1 MKRII
6 LPLLSFFM
14 AMAAA
19 AQIVQPMGYSDY
31 SFPHQVNVGNG
42 TVRTTDPSAT
52 FQIDGTTKGFL
63 GPRLTTTQRNAIAS
77 PALGLTIY
85 NTSTKKWNTWNG
97 TSWDVSQVIGTF
109 VDSSFVRNDS
119 LYNQKNGS
127 NVFVT
132 KIIPYRYI
140 DSVTTSLHDTVHI
153 MTYSP
158 LFAPCDTCVAIREMS
173 ISDSGYGTPALYDS
187 ILTATRSHEVTNNG
201 AGQDSIFAID
211 GYGNRN
217 LVYVNDVAINDGWII
232 PVHIQYSGTPNAYDA
247 SFGRFRK
254 NGNTYD
260 VQPTTLIIDTADA
273 TQFRWAR
280 FVADTSGHSTYLPG
294 SLNADET
301 AAFPPNID
309 PSFQIVS
316 TDFLIRTA
324 GEGGVQLDTTFFYK
338 NNAETVFTSA
348 APGTYN
354 PDNNIAG
361 TVYEGTKS
369 FSATNIQNGSIA
381 KFTFGS
387 PIDLSSKASINFY
400 LKLKAV
406 MPSTG
411 NLSVRFYNGTTPVSG
426 YVNLVINKNNV
437 TTFQPVGVNLSQ
449 FGLTT
454 NFITGVWLIYIASNA
469 NVYAGY
475 SGDYGYFQNGISNLP
490 PIIPVT
496 SVASYNTNQDT
507 IKVTTADGINHIFR
521 YKPSSP
527 NSNIGSGYRLA
538 VPNTNNVKTIFGNS
552 TIIID
557 STSNSNALTIKGDSS
572 VLVTVTRLKDTAA
585 AIRSSV
591 ATTLGL
597 QTVITNNPALT
608 TNNTITTSTDLKFIG
623 DGNNFGG
630 STLQIKSY
638 NHSIGNGT
646 NSYMAQVSITPG
658 ENGGIGMSRND
669 SVVFNSKGQVNIA
682 QGKVRILSQQ
692 YTNTDIQSYIDVY
705 NDGVGGGGI
714 TMSPY
719 NGKLFVTGLTSGTST
734 DSVLT
739 IDPAT
744 GWVRM
749 RDASVLGGGFTN
761 PMTTAGD
768 VIVGGTG
775 GTPQRLGIGTFGYAL
790 MNVGGFLGYGAP
802 FWNGSWDGTIA
813 GDLNGVT
820 LASTIMGVTHTGGTA
835 SMTLRTALSGSQ
847 LLEIVNQGT
856 GDLTVNRS
864 GSETIYYHGAVVT
877 SFVLTPGQSI
887 QLRELGGAADWTA
900 TLDGFGASG
909 GGGSQD
915 LQSVTDVGNTTAT
928 SMYLIDSAANNL
940 IQLGVNTTGGQDNG
954 IVQVNDFTNGDAAR
968 LQPGAI
974 SSQSDNAYYRWS
986 SNDGTKNVDLKMGL
1000 GYGTTLRTIYLPD
1013 ASGTIALT
1021 SDIPA
1026 SADLQS
1032 VTDIGAITTNAITIG
1047 NATVTGL
1054 AGNGSGIV
1062 AVDNAGLLS
1071 FADYPNVIT
1080 DSLGTT
1086 GTDILVPRN
1095 DTLYGRLLRGQTFI
1109 TVDTTSGGEARVRF
1123 DSSSAAAKN
1132 WVRAQVTNA
1141 ATVGTYYNRANL
1153 TPSDGTEYFQT
1164 TDGRNS
1170 PAGKY
1175 YYLNSVWNHV
1185 PMREEDYWNFF
1196 EEFGSTIATGS
1207 TRNGIIYVN
1216 SGTGASIIGVT
1227 NNSMSLGRWS
1237 TGTSTTGQSILT
1249 MGPNATSGFINS
1261 FQPSSSNFYFQAT
1274 IKSVSQ
1280 KSNLTDVFNID
1291 AGFTNT
1297 AANGGNPA
1305 YEFRYD
1311 SATSANWLYRN
1322 GTGGLTSTGVAF
1334 AATTAYTLE
1343 IFVRSDSVFY
1353 WINNSQVAA
1362 VATSSNSSFYTPIVR
1377 LIKTAGTTAVTMD
1390 IDYLKMWARLQTT
1403 STRPVY

>member
-1 MKRII
+1 MENTEFRIKRTMKRI
-6 LPLLSFFM
+6 SFFKADCFVAALLAMTM
-14 AMAAA
+14 AMPAVMD
-19 AQIVQPMGYSDY
+19 AQTPAPGFVPI
-31 SFPHQVNVGNG
+31 HQSTAYEYLNSYKLFSPPQDTFAIPTDKKNLRWFAFKGDTAYFWNVGLQKWEINVG
-42 TVRTTDPSAT
+42 T
-52 FQIDGTTKGFL
+52 GN
-63 GPRLTTTQRNAIAS
+63 RNIYTVT
-77 PALGLTIY
+77 PLHALNDSTIY
-85 NTSTKKWNTWNG
+85 IQQAG
-97 TSWDVSQVIGTF
+97 PD
-109 VDSSFVRNDS
+109 
-119 LYNQKNGS
+119 
-127 NVFVT
+127 
-132 KIIPYRYI
+132 
-140 DSVTTSLHDTVHI
+140 
-153 MTYSP
+153 
-158 LFAPCDTCVAIREMS
+158 
-173 ISDSGYGTPALYDS
+173 DSGYLSKEGYDS
-187 ILTATRSHEVTNNG
+187 LLHAIRQTLVTNNG
-201 AGQDSIFAID
+201 AGQDSILGINGLGD
-211 GYGNRN
+211 TS
-217 LVYVNDVAINDGWII
+217 VIYVNDVAINDGWIV
-232 PVHIQYSGTPNAYDA
+232 PPHVQYSGTPNVYDVSA
-247 SFGRFRK
+247 GRFRK
-254 NGNTYD
+254 NGHTYD
-260 VQPTTLIIDTADA
+260 VAATSLLIDTADA

-280 FVADTSGHSTYLPG
+280 FVADTSGHSAYLPG
-294 SLNADET
+294 ALGADET
-301 AAFPPNID
+301 AVFPPDFD
-309 PSFQIVS
+309 PAFQILI
-316 TDFLIRTA
+316 TDFLIHPA
-324 GEGGVQLDTTFFYK
+324 GDGGVQIDTTFIYK
-338 NNAETVFTSA
+338 NNAEWTFTSA
-348 APGTYN
+348 APGTF
-354 PDNNIAG
+354 DANNTIAG

-369 FSATNIQNGSIA
+369 INATNISNGGIAKLTNGS
-381 KFTFGS
+381 
-387 PIDLSSKASINFY
+387 PVDLSGKSSINFY
-400 LKLKAV
+400 LKLKAA
-406 MPSTG
+406 MPANG
-411 NLSVRFYNGTTPVSG
+411 NLALRFYNGTTPVSG
-426 YVNLVINKNNV
+426 YVNIVTNKSN
-437 TTFQPVGVNLSQ
+437 TTTWQPVGANISQ
-449 FGLTT
+449 FGLST
-454 NFITGVWLIYIASNA
+454 NIITGVWLIYIASNS
-469 NVYAGY
+469 NVYSGY
-475 SGDYGYFQNGISNLP
+475 YADYMYLQNGISNLP

-507 IKVTTADGINHIFR
+507 IRYTTADGINHIFR
-521 YKPSSP
+521 YKPHIDTTDITGFSSKVRSLFSAGIDMIY
-527 NSNIGSGYRLA
+527 NNGVYSADTTNGTTKLA
-538 VPNTNNVKTIFGNS
+538 TQGDITRQLA
-552 TIIID
+552 D
-557 STSNSNALTIKGDSS
+557 TS
-572 VLVTVTRLKDTAA
+572 A
-585 AIRSSV
+585 AIRSSL

-608 TNNTITTSTDLKFIG
+608 TNNTITTSNDLKFIG

-646 NSYMAQVSITPG
+646 NSYFAQMSITPG

-692 YTNTDIQSYIDVY
+692 YDNTGIQSYIDVY